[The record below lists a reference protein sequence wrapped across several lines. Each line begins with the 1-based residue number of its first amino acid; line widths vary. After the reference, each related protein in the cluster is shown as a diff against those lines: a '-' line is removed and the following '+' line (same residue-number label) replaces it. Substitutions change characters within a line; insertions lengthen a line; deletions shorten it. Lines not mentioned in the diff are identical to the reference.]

1 MTWKRHNEISDLMV
15 KCLKWLGTFSLYL
28 ICVYWATEAVIKY
41 LDEPS
46 STAIQYSF
54 GEDGKVP
61 NFPAITFCD
70 PELTYPNSLVS
81 ECGIKLGNTLYN
93 AILRIA
99 RNFLETKENIKI
111 STHPFYHVNLD

>member
-81 ECGIKLGNTLYN
+81 ECGIKLGNMLVRIKYVCLYSFGFVAMN
-93 AILRIA
+93 VVSQFDSL
-99 RNFLETKENIKI
+99 
-111 STHPFYHVNLD
+111 

>member
-1 MTWKRHNEISDLMV
+1 MIKSHKKQQPSLTSIMTWKRHNEVSDLMV

-81 ECGIKLGNTLYN
+81 ECGIKLGNMCN
-93 AILRIA
+93 KQGS
-99 RNFLETKENIKI
+99 FLDPGERALT
-111 STHPFYHVNLD
+111 